1 MQSFIEFTVKETNEK
16 VLKLYLVFYFILG
29 SQEINFFMLCTVT
42 LPEFFRV
49 DLVQSYGFSP
59 RWTKTKFLE
68 TESCFLITK
77 IVGCGFSVIIL
88 CWHQSDGLTINILSQ
103 YCWLLVHK
111 TIIRKCCK
119 CVALFTIQIERSY
132 FLKCSQVGSRTVTA
146 KASSLFYSLAT
157 ELHWQEIG
165 FNLSF
170 HCSIHGLLL
179 FYAWN
184 CNLSCCGFLAW
195 FLFISFKC
203 IHLSYVAFQKKKI
216 WINVVIKSV
225 AYSGL
230 LFCSQ
235 IVYSV
240 DIPVKPSLTPV
251 TCTCVQVIITLHFM
265 HIQVDLQQI
274 KHLAVSWYYPREGRE
289 VGLRLSSEITLV
301 PVVHF

>member
-1 MQSFIEFTVKETNEK
+1 MICCEVPTADLTERRMQSFIEFTVKETNEK

-88 CWHQSDGLTINILSQ
+88 CRHQSDGLTVNILSQ
-103 YCWLLVHK
+103 YYWLLVHK

-170 HCSIHGLLL
+170 HWLQHSWSPIILCLELQPILLWLFGLVSIYFVQMHSSFICS
-179 FYAWN
+179 FP
-184 CNLSCCGFLAW
+184 
-195 FLFISFKC
+195 
-203 IHLSYVAFQKKKI
+203 KKK
-216 WINVVIKSV
+216 
-225 AYSGL
+225 
-230 LFCSQ
+230 
-235 IVYSV
+235 
-240 DIPVKPSLTPV
+240 
-251 TCTCVQVIITLHFM
+251 
-265 HIQVDLQQI
+265 
-274 KHLAVSWYYPREGRE
+274 
-289 VGLRLSSEITLV
+289 SE
-301 PVVHF
+301 